1 MENQMARGWE
11 SKSVE
16 MQIEATQSRLSG
28 VLGEG
33 RSAQEIVLIR
43 EKESLRLSR
52 IRVVRE
58 LETSKNP
65 RYLQLLTLEL
75 KALDAKIGKLN

>member
-1 MENQMARGWE
+1 MARGWE

-16 MQIEATQSRLSG
+16 MQIEATQSRASR

-33 RSAQEIVLIR
+33 PSAREIAVLR
-43 EKESLRLSR
+43 ERESLKLSR